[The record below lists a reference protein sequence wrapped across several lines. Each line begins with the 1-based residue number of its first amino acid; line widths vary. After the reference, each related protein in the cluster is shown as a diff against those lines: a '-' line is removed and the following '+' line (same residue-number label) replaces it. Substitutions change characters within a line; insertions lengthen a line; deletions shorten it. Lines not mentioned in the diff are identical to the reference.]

1 MENFSHH
8 ASTLGC
14 FPTETP
20 VQRVGGIPSGCHGKD
35 WTLRP
40 GLAGTVMAADWT
52 PWDLTISGQFC
63 LPSERA
69 ISLPCTHTAISAWES
84 CPWCPGWTPG
94 VLIFHLVLSDGH
106 WDPLKRRSLVVHI
119 ISFAVMENC
128 IEGSV
133 SASWKQGLI
142 SPDLLE
148 LKWFTVFL
156 NSNPTKIAWE
166 VFNSWLLWESWGFI
180 AWFFYF
186 VHLNFLYS
194 CVPMWTRPKACEL
207 LFSFEKSGSL
217 LSDNGRCLFFQF

>member
-1 MENFSHH
+1 
-8 ASTLGC
+8 
-14 FPTETP
+14 
-20 VQRVGGIPSGCHGKD
+20 
-35 WTLRP
+35 
-40 GLAGTVMAADWT
+40 MAADWT
-52 PWDLTISGQFC
+52 PWDLTVSGQFC
-63 LPSERA
+63 LLSERA
-69 ISLPCTHTAISAWES
+69 ISLPCTQTAIAAWEY

-94 VLIFHLVLSDGH
+94 LLIFHLVLSDGH
-106 WDPLKRRSLVVHI
+106 WDPLKRRSLVVHV

-180 AWFFYF
+180 AWFFFILFIWISYTAVF
-186 VHLNFLYS
+186 PCGLGQKHVSCCFHLKNLEVF
-194 CVPMWTRPKACEL
+194 CQIMEDACFFNPRACL
-207 LFSFEKSGSL
+207 VWDCKIMTIGPPIVLQKKLF
-217 LSDNGRCLFFQF
+217 